1 MAARLFVGNLNY
13 TTTSAELEELFSQ
26 AGEVIEIAIPN
37 DRNTGRPRGFA
48 FVEMA
53 NDEEAAAVVEK
64 FDGHDLGGRTLRVNE
79 AEERP
84 RKPRFSGPP
93 GGGGGGGGGDFNIPP
108 SKPKGSRRNL
118 RGRKRRL

>member
-13 TTTSAELEELFSQ
+13 STTSDELQELFSQ
-26 AGEVIEIAIPN
+26 AGEVIEISIPN

-53 NDEEAAAVVEK
+53 SAEEAAEVIEK
-64 FDGHDLGGRTLRVNE
+64 FDGHELGGRTLRVNE

-84 RKPRFSGPP
+84 RKPRFSAPSQS
-93 GGGGGGGGGDFNIPP
+93 GGADLNIPP
-108 SKPKGSRRNL
+108 AKPKGSRRNL

>member
-13 TTTSAELEELFSQ
+13 STTSQELEELFAQ
-26 AGEVIEIAIPN
+26 AGDVIEVSIPN

-53 NDEEAAAVVEK
+53 NDEEAAKVIEK
-64 FDGHDLGGRTLRVNE
+64 YDGHELGGRTLRVNV

-84 RKPRFSGPP
+84 RKPRFSAPSA
-93 GGGGGGGGGDFNIPP
+93 GGGDFNIPP
-108 SKPKGSRRNL
+108 AKPKGSRRNL